1 MRVHRMCAMKL
12 FLTWLLGVPFLVT
25 SMVMAQSLL
34 MQGHGL
40 KAQAGPGSGIC
51 RQNNAHDVA
60 PLVTKQGYRVSCK
73 PLTVQ

>member
-1 MRVHRMCAMKL
+1 MCAMKL

-34 MQGHGL
+34 MQDHGL
-40 KAQAGPGSGIC
+40 EAHASPGSGIC
-51 RQNNAHDVA
+51 RQDDAHDVA
-60 PLVTKQGYRVSCK
+60 SLVPKQGYRIACN